1 MHFIQVAVGTGHH
14 RHLVAD
20 TLGGQVK
27 VSVVENIGERIKLQR
42 VAVEIYAA
50 HVFTQGL
57 VAVAH
62 VEHPGK
68 PAGVEHATNEGLN
81 QTGFARP
88 GGAADR
94 HVEIGIVHSLVEQVD
109 ERQLV
114 TVGGRQESCRR
125 QRTVSDNRQKVG
137 HLERLRPLHHT
148 CRLQLFEQAFAAF
161 ERHHGQK
168 ITQVMIA
175 GRDKL
180 EATLTVTVEHLLL
193 GSERGLCVIGGIRG
207 DVKEVG
213 HQRGLVGRQS
223 LADIAPLLHF
233 LYHVRKVL
241 RVGGFAFLLHVHE
254 FQVGFV
260 LGLHLVLH
268 HQRQCDDKGAGDGE
282 LRVQQVGVVV
292 RSGPEKGDF
301 RVTLQV
307 IVRHPGHA
315 LFPVP
320 PQAAN
325 FQMTGS
331 DLHVKAV
338 IHALIVQVLIRVQLV
353 RHPVHLMRIRVN
365 QLPHQ
370 FDHPGRIEDTRRD
383 VSPAER
389 CP

>member
-42 VAVEIYAA
+42 VAVEIHAA

-207 DVKEVG
+207 DIKEVG
-213 HQRGLVGRQS
+213 HQGGLVGRQS

-233 LYHVRKVL
+233 LYHVRKKL

-254 FQVGFV
+254 FHVGFI

-268 HQRQCDDKGAGDGE
+268 HQRQRNDKGAGNGE
-282 LRVQQVGVVV
+282 LRVKQVGVVI
-292 RSGPEKGDF
+292 RGGPEEGHF
-301 RVTLQV
+301 RITLQMV
-307 IVRHPGHA
+307 ARHPGYA
-315 LFPVP
+315 LFPVT

-325 FQMTGS
+325 FQMTGG
-331 DLHVKAV
+331 DLHIKAV
-338 IHALIVQVLIRVQLV
+338 IDTLIVQILIGVQLIRYAVHLV
-353 RHPVHLMRIRVN
+353 RVRVYK
-365 QLPHQ
+365 LAHQ
-370 FDHPGRIEDTRRD
+370 FDQPGSIKDTRRNIGT
-383 VSPAER
+383 AQ
-389 CP
+389 